1 MDNIRDSINCL
12 DELVVMARNSEDM
25 GVSRWL
31 SINNLIE
38 DVKEVLQKQAFFEN
52 EVSNI
57 HGWFV
62 DNKESLLDSALTVAR
77 NGFIESCVDGF
88 INEVDLDFIVED
100 IVDEIQKGILN
111 VLSTYMGEYDA

>member
-1 MDNIRDSINCL
+1 MDNIRDAINSL
-12 DELVVMARNSEDM
+12 EITLIRHGNT
-25 GVSRWL
+25 G
-31 SINNLIE
+31 LIE
-38 DVKEVLQKQAFFEN
+38 DIFSIKTVKTAIEALEKQAFFEN

-62 DNKESLLDSALTVAR
+62 DNKESLLDSAMTVAR
-77 NGFIESCVDGF
+77 DGFIESNTNDY
-88 INEVDLDFIVED
+88 IDQVDLDFIVED